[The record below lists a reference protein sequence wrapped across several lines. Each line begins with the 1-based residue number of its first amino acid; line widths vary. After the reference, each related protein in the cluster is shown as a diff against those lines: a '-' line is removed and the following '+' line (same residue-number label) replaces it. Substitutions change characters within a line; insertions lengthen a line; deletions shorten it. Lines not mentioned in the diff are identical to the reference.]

1 MVLPCHLQLEEISYL
16 VHVCLL
22 AHSRLPLIPE
32 ATHVGTLPS
41 APSALLAPGIIL
53 QALGYPRRLLGTMLL
68 LPTETCLRQHPGT
81 EGSWPQGLCASPVQN
96 PCLQHPA
103 GPTDPAPVCTTL
115 GNGSWFEDIGLI
127 SVYLSFCRI
136 NFYPV
141 ATDVLHAFMITNSSI
156 HLGCKNLSVMDLNL
170 LYKCNR
176 KEVPVWRVLI
186 QCSLCNQLANE
197 LISLKTYIKSFPVE
211 IIF

>member
-1 MVLPCHLQLEEISYL
+1 MWAPSLPPPRPSWPPGLS
-16 VHVCLL
+16 
-22 AHSRLPLIPE
+22 SR
-32 ATHVGTLPS
+32 PS
-41 APSALLAPGIIL
+41 ATPAGF
-53 QALGYPRRLLGTMLL
+53 
-68 LPTETCLRQHPGT
+68 
-81 EGSWPQGLCASPVQN
+81 QGLCSFSQQRLASASTQG
-96 PCLQHPA
+96 LRAA
-103 GPTDPAPVCTTL
+103 GPKDYAHPQCRIHACRTRPAPQTWLLCAQLCVHS
-115 GNGSWFEDIGLI
+115 SWFEDIGLI

-170 LYKCNR
+170 LWKCNR
-176 KEVPVWRVLI
+176 KEVPVWRGLI

-197 LISLKTYIKSFPVE
+197 LISFKMYIKSFPVE